1 MQTINYENFET
12 KIETYFN
19 KRFFRQHNF
28 KLTENSLPGK

>member
-19 KRFFRQHNF
+19 KRFFRQHIQAPREQFN
-28 KLTENSLPGK
+28 L